1 MEVASALSEAKGQ
14 YIKNNNGLRKKI
26 EALIE
31 HHEGHGIAIDYDDTD
46 VIRIL
51 KSLLRYGNV

>member
-51 KSLLRYGNV
+51 KSLL